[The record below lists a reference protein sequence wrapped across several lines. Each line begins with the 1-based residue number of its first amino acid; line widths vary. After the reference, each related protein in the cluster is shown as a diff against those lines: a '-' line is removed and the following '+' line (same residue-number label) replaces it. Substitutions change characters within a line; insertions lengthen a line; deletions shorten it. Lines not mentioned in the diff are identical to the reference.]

1 MIMEPS
7 HYLDSEVLKHSNYPE
22 GNVLAADLARLD
34 EFFRTL
40 NSAIAAYTEGEYEK
54 VYLDDNEVTIHIN
67 LCQSVLET
75 LGTAENPCFDILI
88 NIRQMLAVMY
98 EIKYMMKRFG
108 SMYFDSLDQIGGGR
122 FGD

>member
-22 GNVLAADLARLD
+22 VKFLSADLTRLD
-34 EFFRTL
+34 TFFQTL

-54 VYLDDNEVTIHIN
+54 VYLDENEVNIHVT
-67 LCQSVLET
+67 LCQNVLET
-75 LGTAENPCFDILI
+75 LGMAENPCFDILI
-88 NIRQMLAVMY
+88 NIRQMLAIMY

-108 SMYFDSLDQIGGGR
+108 TMYFDSLDNIGGGS